1 VKTTPRSRKAATVR
15 IGDEMRHTPQTIDVR
30 RSLAAAHALMRKS
43 RIRHLPVVQ
52 GKKLVGM
59 LSIGDLHLIETL
71 KDVDPER
78 VAVDEAMSTEPYTVS
93 PKEPLA
99 DVARTMAE
107 RRLGSAIVMSRG
119 KVVGIFTTVD
129 ALALLARLLDETA

>member
-1 VKTTPRSRKAATVR
+1 MKGKPRTAVVT
-15 IGDEMRHTPQTIDVR
+15 IGEEMHSSPHTIDVR
-30 RSLAAAHALMRKS
+30 RSLAAAHQLMRRN
-43 RIRHLPVVQ
+43 RIRHLPVVE

-78 VAVDEAMSTEPYTVS
+78 VAVDEAMSTDAYVVS

-99 DVARTMAE
+99 EVARTMAD
-107 RRLGSAIVMSRG
+107 RRLGSAIVASRG

-129 ALALLARLLDETA
+129 ALALLARLLDERK